1 VDKFY
6 EKVEI
11 GKVYLIGNCVV
22 KSANKKFSSLK
33 NDYEISFT
41 RETIVDEVEDTADVP
56 EITYDL
62 KLIEAIK
69 DTPVEEIVDIVA
81 VCHACSDVQ
90 TIITRATN
98 KELKKREVTLV
109 DESKYS
115 VTLTM
120 WGKEAE
126 EFNIMGNPII
136 AIRRAKVGEYQNN
149 KNVSLLMSSNF
160 FVSFLSLI
168 LSKLSKLLV
177 HLQLNPNIAEA
188 HHLRGWYDN
197 VGSGLTFT
205 GLSSAGG
212 SSGGGCKNACSLG
225 HRHSSLMI
233 LCYSLWL

>member
-6 EKVEI
+6 EKAEI

-41 RETIVDEVEDTADVP
+41 RETIMEEVENTADVP

-62 KLIEAIK
+62 IHIETIK
-69 DTPVEEIVDIVA
+69 DTPVEEIVDVIA

-109 DESKYS
+109 DETKFS

-120 WGKEAE
+120 WGKDAE
-126 EFNIMGNPII
+126 EFNISGNPII

-149 KNVSLLMSSNF
+149 KNISLLMSSNF
-160 FVSFLSLI
+160 VVSVLPLI
-168 LSKLSKLLV
+168 LLKLAKLIA
-177 HLQLNPNIAEA
+177 HLQLNPDIPDA
-188 HHLRGWYDN
+188 HRLRGWYDN
-197 VGSGLTFT
+197 VGSRESFT

-212 SSGGGCKNACSLG
+212 ASGGGCKNATWVARID
-225 HRHSSLMI
+225 H
-233 LCYSLWL
+233 